1 MPNRKP
7 TNYHWGYMTGY
18 FDAWNGVDSREVHI
32 DKHHNYLRGYRDG
45 HSDFTTSNLPTR
57 KKKRHF

>member
-7 TNYHWGYMTGY
+7 TNYHLGYMAGY
-18 FDAWNGVDSREVHI
+18 FDAWNGVDRRDNNDMLGV
-32 DKHHNYLRGYRDG
+32 YLRGYRDG
-45 HSDFTTSNLPTR
+45 HSDFTDSNLPTR